1 MTKEEFAA
9 RTDEIKTKLFK
20 TAMVYLKNEHDALE
34 AVDEAV
40 YRGLCAVRKLR
51 QPEYF
56 DTWLTR
62 ILINEC
68 YKTLRHR
75 KGEELTSAMPEL
87 SGDDFDRLPLRD
99 AVDALSKELKDI
111 IVLRFFGGYTLAE
124 TARIL
129 GLPQG
134 TAATRQRKALSILR
148 LALDDDAGDSDGA
161 GEKEAKNGLQR

>member
-1 MTKEEFAA
+1 MTRDEFAA
-9 RTDEIKTKLFK
+9 RTEEIRIKLFR
-20 TAMVYLKNEHDALE
+20 TAMIYLGNEHDALE
-34 AVDEAV
+34 AVDETV
-40 YRGLCAVRKLR
+40 YRGLCAVKKLR

-148 LALDDDAGDSDGA
+148 LALDEGSC
-161 GEKEAKNGLQR
+161 EKEVRHGLQR

>member
-1 MTKEEFAA
+1 MTRDEFAA
-9 RTDEIKTKLFK
+9 RTEEIRIKLFR
-20 TAMVYLKNEHDALE
+20 TAMIYLGNEHDALE
-34 AVDEAV
+34 AVDETV
-40 YRGLCAVRKLR
+40 YRGLCAVKKLR

-148 LALDDDAGDSDGA
+148 LALDEGSC
-161 GEKEAKNGLQR
+161 EKEAKNGLQR

>member
-1 MTKEEFAA
+1 MTREEFAA
-9 RTDEIKTKLFK
+9 RIEEIRIKLFR
-20 TAMVYLKNEHDALE
+20 TAMIYLGNEQDALE
-34 AVDEAV
+34 AVDETV
-40 YRGLCAVRKLR
+40 YRGLCAVKKLR

-148 LALDDDAGDSDGA
+148 LALDEGSC
-161 GEKEAKNGLQR
+161 EKEAKNGLQR